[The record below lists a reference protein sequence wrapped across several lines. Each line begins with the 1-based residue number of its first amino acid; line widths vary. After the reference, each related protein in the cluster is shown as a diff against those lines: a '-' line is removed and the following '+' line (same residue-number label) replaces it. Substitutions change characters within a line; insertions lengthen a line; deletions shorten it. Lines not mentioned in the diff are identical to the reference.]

1 MSSEAVEDV
10 WQRQSLWS
18 QSAGQAKKAVNRSFT
33 LVLGLVVA
41 AAVLG
46 ASSAHAESGHPGP
59 ARWLAVTA
67 AVAVAVTPLARRGSA
82 ADAVEAWVRMR
93 ALSEALKADVYLF
106 LAGAGPFTGPD
117 REALLRDRVD
127 ELLDTARDLS
137 GYTLAF
143 TPRTRPLPA
152 VTGPESYF
160 TERVDRQVREY
171 FRPGAVKAS
180 RRLERSRRAELFLSL
195 GAAVLAGI
203 GASGVAA
210 ATVWVGVLTT
220 VAAAVTAHLA
230 STRLEFLHLEYARV
244 AGELARLRA
253 RANDPGA
260 DLPDLI
266 ARCEQVI
273 ATQNSTWVAK
283 WTADDASQETA
294 AP

>member
-1 MSSEAVEDV
+1 
-10 WQRQSLWS
+10 
-18 QSAGQAKKAVNRSFT
+18 
-33 LVLGLVVA
+33 
-41 AAVLG
+41 
-46 ASSAHAESGHPGP
+46 
-59 ARWLAVTA
+59 
-67 AVAVAVTPLARRGSA
+67 
-82 ADAVEAWVRMR
+82 MR